1 MPTFKI
7 TLAYDGTDFVGWQR
21 QASGRSVQGL
31 LEEALRELDGRDISV
46 TGAGRTDA
54 GVHALGQVAS
64 FALERAIEPAVLVR
78 ALNARLPDTV
88 RVWSASRVAPT
99 FNARFDAR
107 AKRYRYRIS
116 NGPLISPFDRQY
128 AWHVSSLLDAGAMAE
143 AARRF
148 EGRHDFAAFQ
158 GAGSEVATTERT
170 ITVSRIVVPGISTT
184 EDAADAE
191 DQPPLKLQRS
201 ADHLRARLRWF
212 AEASAK
218 AEALAKA
225 EKSCLDESQRPPVE
239 LPDLGFDLRVLRG
252 GAFITY
258 DVVAD
263 GFLRHMVR
271 TIVGTLVDVGR
282 GRRTPES
289 IDAVLAAR
297 DRSAAGPTAPARGL
311 FLVAVEYA
319 ALAAEP

>member
-1 MPTFKI
+1 MNSFKI

-21 QASGRSVQGL
+21 QASGRSIQRL
-31 LEEALRELDGRDISV
+31 LENALRELDGRDISV

-107 AKRYRYRIS
+107 AKRYRYRIY

-128 AWHVSSLLDAGAMAE
+128 AWHVSGSLDPDAMAD
-143 AARRF
+143 AARRL

-170 ITVSRIVVPGISTT
+170 ITISRIVVPGMSTT
-184 EDAADAE
+184 EDAEDAE
-191 DQPPLKLQRS
+191 
-201 ADHLRARLRWF
+201 
-212 AEASAK
+212 
-218 AEALAKA
+218 
-225 EKSCLDESQRPPVE
+225 EKSC
-239 LPDLGFDLRVLRG
+239 G
-252 GAFITY
+252 GRLITY
-258 DVVAD
+258 EVTGD

-271 TIVGTLVDVGR
+271 NIVGTLVDVGL
-282 GRRTPES
+282 GRRMPES
-289 IDAVLAAR
+289 IDAVLATR
-297 DRSAAGPTAPARGL
+297 DRSAAGQTAPARGL

>member
-1 MPTFKI
+1 LSHFSI
-7 TLAYDGTDFVGWQR
+7 SLAYDGTDFVGWQR

-31 LEEALRELDGRDISV
+31 LEDALRELDGRDISV

-107 AKRYRYRIS
+107 AKRYRYRIF

-128 AWHVSSLLDAGAMAE
+128 AWHVSSSLDPGAMAE
-143 AARRF
+143 AARRL

-170 ITVSRIVVPGISTT
+170 ILKSRIVAETT
-184 EDAADAE
+184 EDAEGAE
-191 DQPPLKLQRS
+191 
-201 ADHLRARLRWF
+201 
-212 AEASAK
+212 
-218 AEALAKA
+218 
-225 EKSCLDESQRPPVE
+225 EKC
-239 LPDLGFDLRVLRG
+239 G
-252 GAFITY
+252 GALMTY

-311 FLVAVEYA
+311 FLVAVKYA